1 MLSAAAA
8 GQCVRRRALMAALA
22 LMCVAASACDRTPAE
37 LPKPPR
43 IHNGLVTSRNQLGR
57 GNVDRET
64 RYVLPGPSQRLD
76 VTVPPDADLELA
88 VGVKGIGPSW
98 KTWTENIERMEYSVA
113 YEHDGQRQVLAQEK
127 VMRPPNGD
135 NAWKELR
142 FDFRPFAGQHGT
154 LVLDATAYKAA
165 DSAPS
170 PEPRVVSWTNP
181 HWRRSLTGDWTNLI
195 LISIDTLRSDRLG
208 CYGYGRDTSPNIDRL
223 AHEGVLF
230 RDMVASSC
238 WTLPSHASIFSGLY
252 PSRHNAVRFGLAPI
266 PQTINLLTEYLWDL
280 GYETAGFAGGGFV
293 GNAVGF
299 GQGFDRFWEN
309 PQTKAD
315 QGDTLQV
322 PLELAKPW
330 MEERRDTPFFV
341 FLHTFQVHVPYNPPP
356 PYDTMFDPDYLGPYK
371 TAFTRNDASAL
382 VREDHF
388 APALVNHLSAL
399 YDGEIRAMDTAIGEL
414 RGFLES
420 SGLAKNTCVIF
431 TSDHGEEFNEHGSL
445 QHWKAKLY
453 EELVR
458 VPLIVWC
465 PSRLHGGRV
474 VAGLV
479 SHPDIL
485 PTALELVGG
494 AAPSN
499 LDGASLLPSL
509 QRGAAPTRSV
519 VISEVDGSLEKNRGS
534 VRAVRTD
541 RYKLIESQIDGT
553 SMLFDLS
560 ADRAEKQNLLE
571 QKPELAEALR
581 TQRDQQLQAPVA
593 AAAPIVTPDEGVRE
607 RLRALGY
614 ID

>member
-8 GQCVRRRALMAALA
+8 AHSARRRARRVVLA
-22 LMCVAASACDRTPAE
+22 LLCVAASACDSPPAE

-43 IHNGLVTSRNQLGR
+43 IHNGLVTARKDLDRNR
-57 GNVDRET
+57 IDRET
-64 RYVLPGPSQRLD
+64 RYVLNGPSQRLD
-76 VTVPPDADLELA
+76 LTVPPDADLELA

-98 KTWTENIERMEYSVA
+98 KTWAEGIERMEYSVA
-113 YEHDGQRQVLAQEK
+113 YEHDGQRQVLAQQK
-127 VMRPPNGD
+127 VMRPPNGG
-135 NAWKELR
+135 NVWQELT
-142 FDFRPFAGQHGT
+142 FDLRPFAGQHGT
-154 LVLDATAYKAA
+154 LVLDAAA
-165 DSAPS
+165 FKPTDSAPVN
-170 PEPRVVSWTNP
+170 EMRIVTWTNP
-181 HWRRSLTGDWTNLI
+181 HLRRSIPGNWTNLI
-195 LISIDTLRSDRLG
+195 LISIDTLRADRLG
-208 CYGYGRDTSPNIDRL
+208 CYGYDRDTSPNVDRL
-223 AHEGVLF
+223 AREGVLF

-238 WTLPSHASIFSGLY
+238 WTLPSHASMLSGLY
-252 PSRHNAVRFGLAPI
+252 PSRHSAVRFGLAPI
-266 PQTINLLTEYLWDL
+266 PESVNLLSEYLWDL
-280 GYETAGFAGGGFV
+280 GYETTGFVGGGFV

-315 QGDTLQV
+315 EGDTLQV
-322 PLELAKPW
+322 PLDLAKPW
-330 MEERRDTPFFV
+330 MEARRNTPFFV
-341 FLHTFQVHVPYNPPP
+341 FLHTFQVHVPYSPPP
-356 PYDTMFDPDYLGPYK
+356 PYDTMFDPDYTGPYK

-388 APALVNHLSAL
+388 DPAVVKHLGAL

-414 RGFLES
+414 RSFLES

-465 PSRLHGGRV
+465 PSRLRGGRV
-474 VAGLV
+474 VSGIV

-485 PTALELVGG
+485 PTALALVGG
-494 AAPSN
+494 TPPTG
-499 LDGASLLPSL
+499 LDGSSLLASLQS
-509 QRGAAPTRSV
+509 GAAPTRSV
-519 VISEVDGSLEKNRGS
+519 VISEVDGSLEKTKGV

-541 RYKLIESQIDGT
+541 RYKLIESEIDGS

-560 ADRAEKQNLLE
+560 SDRAEKQNLLE
-571 QKPELAEALR
+571 QKPDLVKELRAA
-581 TQRDQQLQAPVA
+581 RDRQLQAPAVA
-593 AAAPIVTPDEGVRE
+593 AAPVVTPDEGVRE